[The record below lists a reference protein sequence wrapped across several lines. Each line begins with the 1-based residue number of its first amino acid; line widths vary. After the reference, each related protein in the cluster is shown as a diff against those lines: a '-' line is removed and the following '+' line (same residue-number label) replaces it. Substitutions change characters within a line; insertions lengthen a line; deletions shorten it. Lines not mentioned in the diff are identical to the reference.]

1 MCSVRSAPRVP
12 EGPSGARIVAFMS
25 RVPAEQRREQLIEAT
40 IDLAIREGLVAAS
53 VRRIADEANV
63 SLGVVHYCFSSK
75 EALLNAVAE
84 SFATPILGPVAKA
97 IEQSQGFETTIRKAF
112 QTFWEV
118 TQGDPGRQLLSYEL
132 AAWSIRGD
140 GEAARV
146 LYQTYQD
153 VIESFVTQ
161 GMGITGTEA
170 LSSRTLARMVL
181 ALTDGISLAW
191 LVDRDD
197 QATQAVLD
205 AFVAVMVT
213 VVRESEKLGWVTL
226 RDKAL
231 ETPSDETSQ
240 HDAGDDAAGDEDD
253 DAGED
258 DDAAGE
264 GPAQQL

>member
-1 MCSVRSAPRVP
+1 
-12 EGPSGARIVAFMS
+12 MS

-40 IDLAIREGLVAAS
+40 IDLAIREGLAAAS

-97 IEQSQGFETTIRKAF
+97 IEQSSGFEATVRRAF
-112 QTFWEV
+112 ETFWQV
-118 TQGDPGRQLLSYEL
+118 SQGAPGRQLLSYEL

-140 GEAARV
+140 GEAARL

-153 VIESFVTQ
+153 VIESFITQ
-161 GMGITGTEA
+161 GMGITGSEA

-181 ALTDGISLAW
+181 ALTDGIMLAW

-197 QATQAVLD
+197 EATRQVLD
-205 AFVAVMVT
+205 AFVAVLVT
-213 VVRESEKLGWVTL
+213 VVRKGEKIGWVTL
-226 RDKAL
+226 RDESLGVTDGEGDGQGTAP
-231 ETPSDETSQ
+231 ESDA
-240 HDAGDDAAGDEDD
+240 DAEP
-253 DAGED
+253 GED
-258 DDAAGE
+258 DAS
-264 GPAQQL
+264 

>member
-1 MCSVRSAPRVP
+1 
-12 EGPSGARIVAFMS
+12 MS

-40 IDLAIREGLVAAS
+40 IDLAIREGLAAAS

-97 IEQSQGFETTIRKAF
+97 IEQSSGFEATVRRAF
-112 QTFWEV
+112 ETFWQV
-118 TQGDPGRQLLSYEL
+118 TQGAPGRQLLSYEL

-140 GEAARV
+140 GEAARL

-153 VIESFVTQ
+153 VIESFITQ
-161 GMGITGTEA
+161 GMGITGSEA

-181 ALTDGISLAW
+181 ALTDGIMLAW

-197 QATQAVLD
+197 EATRQVLD
-205 AFVAVMVT
+205 AFVAVLVT
-213 VVRESEKLGWVTL
+213 VVRESEKIGWVTL
-226 RDKAL
+226 RDESLGVTDGEGDGQGTAP
-231 ETPSDETSQ
+231 ESDA
-240 HDAGDDAAGDEDD
+240 DAEP
-253 DAGED
+253 GED
-258 DDAAGE
+258 DAS
-264 GPAQQL
+264 

>member
-1 MCSVRSAPRVP
+1 
-12 EGPSGARIVAFMS
+12 MS

-40 IDLAIREGLVAAS
+40 IDLAIREGLAAAS

-97 IEQSQGFETTIRKAF
+97 IEQSSGFEATVRRAF
-112 QTFWEV
+112 ETFWQV
-118 TQGDPGRQLLSYEL
+118 TQGAPGRQLLSYEL

-140 GEAARV
+140 GEAARL

-153 VIESFVTQ
+153 VIESFITQ
-161 GMGITGTEA
+161 GMGITGSEA

-181 ALTDGISLAW
+181 ALTDGIMLAW

-197 QATQAVLD
+197 EATRQVLD
-205 AFVAVMVT
+205 AFVAVLVT
-213 VVRESEKLGWVTL
+213 VVRKGEKIGWVTL
-226 RDKAL
+226 RDESLGVTDGEGDGQGTAP
-231 ETPSDETSQ
+231 ESDA
-240 HDAGDDAAGDEDD
+240 DAEP
-253 DAGED
+253 GED
-258 DDAAGE
+258 DAS
-264 GPAQQL
+264 

>member
-1 MCSVRSAPRVP
+1 
-12 EGPSGARIVAFMS
+12 MS

-40 IDLAIREGLVAAS
+40 IDLAIREGLAAAS

-97 IEQSQGFETTIRKAF
+97 IEQSSGFEATVRRAF
-112 QTFWEV
+112 ETFWQL
-118 TQGDPGRQLLSYEL
+118 TQGAPGRQLLSYEL

-140 GEAARV
+140 GEAARL

-153 VIESFVTQ
+153 VIESFITQ
-161 GMGITGTEA
+161 GMGITGSEA

-181 ALTDGISLAW
+181 ALTDGIMLAW

-197 QATQAVLD
+197 EATRQVLD
-205 AFVAVMVT
+205 AFVAVLVT
-213 VVRESEKLGWVTL
+213 VVRKGEKIGWVTL
-226 RDKAL
+226 RDESLGVTDGEGDGQGTAP
-231 ETPSDETSQ
+231 ESDA
-240 HDAGDDAAGDEDD
+240 DAEP
-253 DAGED
+253 GED
-258 DDAAGE
+258 DAS
-264 GPAQQL
+264 